1 MRKIMIACLMG
12 LPCLLL
18 SQKYEVAFLADG
30 EARTNLAAVKVKL
43 TKQVAGAAT
52 IQSMAAISPTLQTP
66 QGWDFVAG
74 VQSPINKHVVY
85 LECITIGKD
94 YNVYE
99 FDPATQEKKLL
110 FNQSTAPEKDYAFKP
125 IAWSAEKNTVYF
137 EKFRVYSDLGH
148 EGIWAYNINTH
159 KAIPLSIS
167 SKYFS
172 TPILSPDGQSF
183 LYTKT
188 NDVVKNNLH
197 GVADEICV
205 YEIATGKEIT
215 IIKNKDHAYQV
226 TGWLTE
232 AKGIAAPTNEIIS
245 NSAAAAAVTVN
256 YRLPWNATGGTSGY
270 YVSRHGTPAPTL
282 SHTPTGPRITDFDG
296 IQQHGY
302 AAIDFATSPT
312 SDQIVRASASGT
324 VVFAGDCGVG
334 CGYGNLVVIKHDDGL
349 HTYYGHFKTI
359 FVQTGAC
366 VGLGQSLGYEGT
378 TGQSSGDHIH
388 FEWRDANRNAA
399 LLKTF
404 ADVGQPR
411 QGYFYVSTTPIQ
423 SCGDFTA
430 PTTSIAAVG
439 GTTQSANFTA
449 NFTDAD
455 NVGVQDRFYQVLELR
470 GNEFRANRGNGFY
483 NDNYDN
489 QSIHS
494 DYTYGGTG
502 WNGTWAETTTGRLR
516 QSNTTLTNTAIFT
529 SLSQTNGNTYLY
541 NFAAKLNNTTG
552 SRRFGL
558 HIMGSN
564 NTERER
570 GNAYLVWF
578 SADDNRVRIIESN
591 ANVLTERTSAVVGTT
606 FTNFNDYKAI
616 YNTTT
621 GTIKV
626 YINNIAVLSWTDA
639 TPLTGG
645 TYISFRTNQADVEF
659 DDLKVYKNRSASKL
673 ITVGSAN
680 SNDARVASVG
690 TTPSCKIKSL
700 VNDAAGNW
708 SAVGNL
714 DMILNFTAA
723 SATTTDAM
731 EAGVLITNTVYP
743 TFVTDGL
750 FAIRLHTRT
759 LANNKTIIQLYDA
772 NGNLIKELHNGNV
785 NGSVLNFNVS
795 NLSLKSGFYFV
806 SVQADQGKRQTTKLI
821 IQ

>member
-1 MRKIMIACLMG
+1 MG
-12 LPCLLL
+12 LPCLLF
-18 SQKYEVAFLADG
+18 SQQYEVAFLEDG
-30 EARTNLAAVKVKL
+30 QPQTTLKKTEQLNSKQITAGSKVFHSF
-43 TKQVAGAAT
+43 TE
-52 IQSMAAISPTLQTP
+52 IPTAQPTP
-66 QGWDFVAG
+66 HGWDFIAG
-74 VQSPINKHVVY
+74 IQSPLTKEFVY
-85 LECITIGKD
+85 LECVTIGSA
-94 YNVYE
+94 YNVYL
-99 FDPATQEKKLL
+99 FNTVTQKKELL
-110 FNQSTAPEKDYAFKP
+110 FNQNTAPEKEYAFKP
-125 IAWSAEKNTVYF
+125 MAWSAEKDILYL
-137 EKFRVYSDLGH
+137 EKFRTYSDLDH
-148 EGIWAYNINTH
+148 EGIWSYNIVTH
-159 KAIPLSIS
+159 QATQLPIS

-183 LYTKT
+183 LYSKT
-188 NDVVKNNLH
+188 NDLIKNNLH

-205 YEIATGKEIT
+205 YNIATAEETT
-215 IIKNKDHAYQV
+215 IIKNKNHSYQV
-226 TGWLTE
+226 TGWLAE
-232 AKGIAAPTNEIIS
+232 AKGVAAPGNEVS
-245 NSAAAAAVTVN
+245 NTSAAAVAAVD

-270 YVSRHGTPAPTL
+270 YVSRHGTPAPNL
-282 SHTPTGPRITDFDG
+282 PHTPTGARITDFDG

-312 SDQIVRASASGT
+312 TDQIVRASASGT

-388 FEWRDANRNAA
+388 FEWRDANRNAS

-439 GTTQSANFTA
+439 GTTQTTNFTA

-455 NVGVQDRFYQVLELR
+455 NTGVQDRFYQVLELR

-489 QSIHS
+489 QSIHT
-494 DYTYGGTG
+494 DYTYGATD
-502 WNGTWAETTTGRLR
+502 WKGTWTETTTGRLR
-516 QSNTTLTNTAIFT
+516 QSNTTLTNTSIFT

-578 SADDNRVRIIESN
+578 SADDNKVRIIESN
-591 ANVLTERTSAVVGTT
+591 TNVLTERTSAVVGTT

-616 YNTTT
+616 YNTST

-626 YINNIAVLSWTDA
+626 YINNVAVLSWTDA
-639 TPLTGG
+639 TPLTSGA
-645 TYISFRTNQADVEF
+645 YISFRTNQADVEF
-659 DDLKVYKNRSASKL
+659 DDLKVYKNRSTSKL

-723 SATTTDAM
+723 RAATPDALESNTVIISA
-731 EAGVLITNTVYP
+731 VYP
-743 TFVTDGL
+743 TIVTDGL
-750 FAIRLHTRT
+750 FSIRLNTTSLATAKT
-759 LANNKTIIQLYDA
+759 LIQLYDA
-772 NGNLIKELHNGNV
+772 NGNLIKELYNRNADSGI
-785 NGSVLNFNVS
+785 LNFDVNS
-795 NLSLKSGFYFV
+795 LSLQSGLYFV
-806 SVQADQGKRQTTKLI
+806 SVQANQGKKQTTKLI

>member
-1 MRKIMIACLMG
+1 MKKLILTCLLG
-12 LPCLLL
+12 LPCFLFG
-18 SQKYEVAFLADG
+18 QQYPVAFLEDG
-30 EARTNLAAVKVKL
+30 EAKTTLNEVEAKS
-43 TKQVAGAAT
+43 TKQVAGATT
-52 IQSMAAISPTLQTP
+52 IQTIAAVSPSLQTQP
-66 QGWDFVAG
+66 GWDFIAG
-74 VQSPINKHVVY
+74 VQSSITKNVVY
-85 LECITIGKD
+85 LECITIGRD
-94 YNVYE
+94 YNVYL
-99 FDPATQEKKLL
+99 FNAATQEKILL
-110 FNQSTAPEKDYAFKP
+110 FNQYTAPEKDYAFKP
-125 IAWSAEKNTVYF
+125 IAWSAEDNMVYF
-137 EKFRVYSDLGH
+137 EKFRVYSDLDH
-148 EGIWAYNINTH
+148 EGIWAYDINTR
-159 KAIPLSIS
+159 KATALPIS

-172 TPILSPDGQSF
+172 TPILSPDGQHF

-188 NDVVKNNLH
+188 NAALRDNLH
-197 GVADEICV
+197 GIADEVAV
-205 YEIATGKEIT
+205 YEIATGKET
-215 IIKNKDHAYQV
+215 SIIKNTNHAYQV
-226 TGWLTE
+226 TGWLTDALGQSD
-232 AKGIAAPTNEIIS
+232 AKNNAAL
-245 NSAAAAAVTVN
+245 AAAVTVN
-256 YRLPWNATGGTSGY
+256 YRLPWNATGAQSGY

-282 SHTPTGPRITDFDG
+282 PHTPTGPRITDFDG
-296 IQQHGY
+296 IQNHSY
-302 AAIDFATSPT
+302 AALDFATSLT

-359 FVQTGAC
+359 FVQAGAC

-388 FEWRDANRNAA
+388 FEWRDANRNAS

-411 QGYFYVSTTPIQ
+411 QGFYYVSNTPIQ

-439 GTTQSANFTA
+439 GTTQSGNFTA
-449 NFTDAD
+449 NFNDAD
-455 NVGVQDRFYQVLELR
+455 NVGVQDRFYQILELR
-470 GNEFRANRGNGFY
+470 GAEFRANRGNGFY

-489 QSIHS
+489 QSIHT

-502 WNGTWAETTTGRLR
+502 WNGTWTETTTGRLR
-516 QSNTTLTNTAIFT
+516 QSSTTLTNTGIFT
-529 SLSQTNGNTYLY
+529 SLSQTSGNTYLY

-558 HIMGSN
+558 HIMARN

-578 SADDNRVRIIESN
+578 SADDNKVRIIESN
-591 ANVLTERTSAVVGTT
+591 TNVLTERASAAVSTT

-616 YNTTT
+616 YNTSI

-626 YINNIAVLSWTDA
+626 YINNVAVLSWTDA
-639 TPLTGG
+639 TPLTAGA
-645 TYISFRTNQADVEF
+645 YISFRTNQADVEF
-659 DDLKVYKNRSASKL
+659 DDLKVYKNRSTSKV

-714 DMILNFTAA
+714 DMILNFTAVRGFA
-723 SATTTDAM
+723 ANTFETETAAVS
-731 EAGVLITNTVYP
+731 TVYP
-743 TFVTDGL
+743 SIVTDGL
-750 FAIRLHTRT
+750 FTVRFNNTDLATR
-759 LANNKTIIQLYDA
+759 TIIQLYDA
-772 NGNLIKELHNGNV
+772 NGNYISELHNANI
-785 NGSVLNFNVS
+785 NTPMLNFNVS
-795 NLSLKSGFYFV
+795 KLSLKPGLYFV
-806 SVQADQGKRQTTKLI
+806 SIQNQSSQRQTVKLI